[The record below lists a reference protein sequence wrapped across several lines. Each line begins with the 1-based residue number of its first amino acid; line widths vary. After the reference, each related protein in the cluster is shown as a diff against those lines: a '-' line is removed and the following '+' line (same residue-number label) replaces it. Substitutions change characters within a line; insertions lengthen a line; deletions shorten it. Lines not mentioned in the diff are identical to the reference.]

1 MAEEKRD
8 AATGDALGTPEMTVR
23 DLVTVNGASGAP
35 TASEHRPR
43 RARVGAP
50 ALLASLSLILVLG
63 SVGYFALSPHALF
76 AAGGDA
82 SAQADGSSSE
92 KDVGSSARVEPGAE
106 PLGGSSDGA
115 GDKADVSAPDENG
128 GAEADAGF
136 GGASGSSDG
145 ESGGSGGGTAG
156 GAGSSGT
163 SGGAGSKPGS
173 DGSGPGGSGTSQQGG
188 GGQPAPP
195 SGDSHKPAPKRVT
208 VSISVDSS
216 AADGSVSAS
225 GGFTFEEGA
234 TVYDALCALGL
245 SIGSSDGIH
254 GVYVSSI
261 GGLAEKQFGAS
272 SGWMYAVNGVRPN
285 MACSAYALKDGDT
298 IQWRYVTG

>member
-8 AATGDALGTPEMTVR
+8 AATGETSGAPEMTVR
-23 DLVTVNGASGAP
+23 DLVTENGSSGAP
-35 TASEHRPR
+35 ATSGPRPR

-50 ALLASLSLILVLG
+50 ALLASLSLVLVLG
-63 SVGYFALSPHALF
+63 SVGYFALNPHALS

-92 KDVGSSARVEPGAE
+92 KDVGGSAHVEPGANPVE
-106 PLGGSSDGA
+106 ESSDGA
-115 GDKADVSAPDENG
+115 GGKAETSDPDENG
-128 GAEADAGF
+128 GTEADAGSV
-136 GGASGSSDG
+136 SGSSGG
-145 ESGGSGGGTAG
+145 EYGGPGGGTAG
-156 GAGSSGT
+156 GAGSSGA

-195 SGDSHKPAPKRVT
+195 SGDSQKPAPKRVT

-225 GGFTFEEGA
+225 GSFTFEEGA

-245 SIGSSDGIH
+245 SIGSSDSIH

-261 GGLAEKQFGAS
+261 GGLTEKQFGAS
-272 SGWMYAVNGVRPN
+272 SGWMYAVNGMRPN
-285 MACSAYALKDGDT
+285 VACSAYVLKDGDT